1 MCSSYR
7 QVSDRNIRNGVG
19 GGALCFNLP
28 SRGDIQRTESFVLR
42 YPNFARAYLSNV
54 CVARELHRNG
64 VGYKLNE
71 KSKVVAREWGL
82 KIFLYSFFLVGGQ
95 KRQRF
100 PLAIWFR
107 LPNHIKQRKALG
119 KNMKGLEMVVTSF
132 SSTPPIFF
140 SSSPLSSSNLHGR
153 FTIPSSPSS
162 LLNGLRRHQDAKVV
176 GTRVRGG
183 AVRVLANPN
192 ASSPPPGRVKAK
204 KEVIM
209 VDPLEAKRLA
219 SKQME
224 EIKGKERQQRR
235 REIEAINGAWAIIG
249 LLIGLVIEAQTGKGI
264 LAQLAGYWSA
274 VMHLFTS
281 STHNLPQ

>member
-1 MCSSYR
+1 
-7 QVSDRNIRNGVG
+7 
-19 GGALCFNLP
+19 
-28 SRGDIQRTESFVLR
+28 
-42 YPNFARAYLSNV
+42 
-54 CVARELHRNG
+54 
-64 VGYKLNE
+64 
-71 KSKVVAREWGL
+71 
-82 KIFLYSFFLVGGQ
+82 
-95 KRQRF
+95 
-100 PLAIWFR
+100 
-107 LPNHIKQRKALG
+107 
-119 KNMKGLEMVVTSF
+119 MKGLEMVVTSF